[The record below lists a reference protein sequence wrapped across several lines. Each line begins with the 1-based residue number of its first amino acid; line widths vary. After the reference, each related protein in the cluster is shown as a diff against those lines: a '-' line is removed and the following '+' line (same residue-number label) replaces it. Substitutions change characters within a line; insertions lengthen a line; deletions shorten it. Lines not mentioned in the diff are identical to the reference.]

1 MTCSEVPSLQRSGRV
16 GKRERR
22 RAPRESSSATSHCQ
36 SIATVPDLKYYTAP
50 ANLFRSL
57 REHLPPG
64 CSLHG
69 CPAHRLRRRWL
80 DSFDLRLEKA
90 GLRCLQQQ
98 EGGITELLLLEREEG
113 KILAAATVAHPPR
126 MPWEIPEGALREQI
140 GSLLEV
146 RALLE
151 QAVLETRV
159 SPCQVRD
166 RRDKIVVRLQLE
178 EPVGEELPA
187 FLTLGSLKGYGKQA
201 RKIER
206 RLCRLD
212 GVEPLG
218 GDLLEALLRWRG
230 ECLYRPPRGLAG
242 VQLEPEMAANAAL
255 ARLLLALL
263 EVMEANEAG
272 MLAETDSEFLHDF
285 RVSIRRSRSI
295 FGQVRGV
302 FGERDLNRFGRE
314 LAWLARATS
323 DKRDYDV
330 FLLQFDQ
337 RAALIGRR
345 ARPALEPLRG
355 YLQQQRRLAQGR
367 LRRTLGS
374 KRYARFRQEWKQWL
388 EQQAASPVRPPTALE
403 SFSANTWRIY
413 RKVLRQGKAID
424 DASPIER
431 LHELRKTCK
440 KLRYLMEAGR
450 SLYPPKRIRRAIVEL
465 KLLQD
470 TLGAITDLDVQRA
483 LLLRW
488 EQVLARRGVPE
499 ETVAAIEALRKVLGR
514 QERKARRHFARTF
527 ERFSDASNQKR
538 YRRLFHG

>member
-1 MTCSEVPSLQRSGRV
+1 MPE
-16 GKRERR
+16 
-22 RAPRESSSATSHCQ
+22 
-36 SIATVPDLKYYTAP
+36 LKHYTAP
-50 ANLFRSL
+50 ANLFPLLEER
-57 REHLPPG
+57 LPEG
-64 CSLHG
+64 FSLHR
-69 CPAHRLRRRWL
+69 CPPHPLQRRWL
-80 DSFDLRLEKA
+80 DSFDLRLERA

-98 EGGITELLLLEREEG
+98 EGGVTELLLVEREGG
-113 KILAAATVAHPPR
+113 KIRAAATVAHPPT

-140 GSLLEV
+140 ASLLEM

-151 QAVLETRV
+151 QASLETRV
-159 SPCQVRD
+159 GPCQVRD
-166 RRDKIVVRLQLE
+166 RRGKVVVRLQLE
-178 EPVGEELPA
+178 EPAGEGLPA
-187 FLTLGSLKGYGKQA
+187 FLTLGSLKGYGRQA
-201 RKIER
+201 RRIDR
-206 RLCRLD
+206 RLRRVE
-212 GVEPLG
+212 GVEALG
-218 GDLLEALLRWRG
+218 GDLLDALLGWRG

-272 MLAETDSEFLHDF
+272 MLEETDSEFLHDF

-302 FGERDLNRFGRE
+302 FGERDLNRYGRE
-314 LAWLARATS
+314 LAWLAGATS

-337 RAALIGRR
+337 RAALIGHR

-367 LRRTLGS
+367 LRRTIGS

-388 EQQAASPVRPPTALE
+388 EQQAARPVRPPTALE
-403 SFSANTWRIY
+403 CFSANTWRLY
-413 RKVLRQGKAID
+413 GKVLRQGKAID
-424 DASPIER
+424 DTSPIER

-450 SLYPPKRIRRAIVEL
+450 SLYPPKRIRRAIAEL

-499 ETVAAIEALRKVLGR
+499 ETVEAIEALRKVLGR
-514 QERKARRHFARTF
+514 QERKARRRFARTF
-527 ERFSDASNQKR
+527 DRFADSANQKR
-538 YRRLFHG
+538 YRRLFRE